1 MNLSGESN
9 TLSHVRHAA
18 DPGDGPLDAESEA
31 GVDEGSVFPQIEIP
45 AVPFRIESLFLDPGE
60 QAVVVVFAL

>member
-31 GVDEGSVFPQIEIP
+31 GVDEGSVFPQIE
-45 AVPFRIESLFLDPGE
+45 VPTVGIRVESLFFDPGE
-60 QAVVVVFAL
+60 QAVVIVLAL